1 MATVTRGQFRNE
13 LGNGVELDDPGLK
26 DGLEGTGVSEAD
38 LQSADLDG
46 DGVISGKGE
55 LNALFK
61 VVDGVD
67 HNKKSASFL
76 DDGPA
81 GTVYHALLGAR
92 RPPPDGAAT
101 AQAARDRA
109 STQGSDYALSKS
121 PTSPLA
127 NLSGN
132 QEPGVTQPGW
142 LKDKNKCNQFVGDAL
157 TQAGVEAPTV
167 SMGPGKGVHYQRA
180 ETWPNRTDLFDRV
193 TDPKDI
199 RPGDVIVRDYPGT
212 GTGSAHIEVVTGV
225 NPLRTTGAHDNGAYE
240 QDNKWLDGATYDP
253 NTRSFT
259 DTVGKDVYVLR
270 PKKHGD

>member
-1 MATVTRGQFRNE
+1 MSTVTRGQFRNE
-13 LGNGVELDDPGLK
+13 LGNGVGLDDPDLK
-26 DGLEGTGVSEAD
+26 DALEGTGVSEAD

-46 DGVISGKGE
+46 DGVISGQGE

-67 HNKKSASFL
+67 DNKKSTSFL
-76 DDGPA
+76 DDGSA

-101 AQAARDRA
+101 AQAALDRA
-109 STQGSDYALSKS
+109 TAQGGNYAKSES

-132 QEPGVTQPGW
+132 DQPGVTQPRW
-142 LKDKNKCNQFVGDAL
+142 LQNKNKCNQFVGDAL

-180 ETWPNRTDLFDRV
+180 ETWPNRNDLFDRV
-193 TDPKDI
+193 TDPNDI
-199 RPGDVIVRDYPGT
+199 RPGDVIVRDYALHRRGQRSHRGGHRREP
-212 GTGSAHIEVVTGV
+212 A
-225 NPLRTTGAHDNGAYE
+225 RTTGAH
-240 QDNKWLDGATYDP
+240 QRRSP
-253 NTRSFT
+253 TRRKTS
-259 DTVGKDVYVLR
+259 G
-270 PKKHGD
+270 

>member
-1 MATVTRGQFRNE
+1 MATITRGQFRNE
-13 LGNGVELDDPGLK
+13 LGNGVDLEDPGLK
-26 DGLEGTGVSEAD
+26 DALAGTGVTEAD

-46 DGVISGKGE
+46 DGIVSGRGE

-76 DDGPA
+76 DDGAA
-81 GTVYHALLGAR
+81 GGVYHGLLGAR

-101 AQAARDRA
+101 AQAALDRA
-109 STQGSDYALSKS
+109 TAQGANYAKSES

-132 QEPGVTQPGW
+132 AEPGVTQPGW

-193 TDPKDI
+193 TDPNDI
-199 RPGDVIVRDYPGT
+199 RPGDVVVRDYPLT
-212 GTGSAHIEVVTGV
+212 GEGGGHIEVVTGV
-225 NPLRTTGAHDNGAYE
+225 SPLRTTGAHQDGAYE
-240 QDNKWLDGATYDP
+240 TENTWLDGANYHA

-259 DTVGKDVYVLR
+259 DTGGKDVYVLR
-270 PKKHGD
+270 PKRHAD